1 MNLLISH
8 KVEVVKSTQPPFDP
22 VLERTGCWQPVRERG
37 GTRGFFLASH
47 RVQLRDLRLNIIS
60 LRGSIYLYFLFS
72 PLSFRNN
79 KWKLFDVLF
88 DKIMKGSLQV
98 TSHASSPFPQ
108 LREKVLV
115 GEGLQVCSQI
125 SSNIVCKTI
134 IFVISLKD
142 IFRTA
147 FSLSVLCVN

>member
-72 PLSFRNN
+72 SLSFRNN

-98 TSHASSPFPQ
+98 TSHASSPNWGRKCWSGKGCRC
-108 LREKVLV
+108 L
-115 GEGLQVCSQI
+115 
-125 SSNIVCKTI
+125 SSNIVCQTI
-134 IFVISLKD
+134 IFVISLTD